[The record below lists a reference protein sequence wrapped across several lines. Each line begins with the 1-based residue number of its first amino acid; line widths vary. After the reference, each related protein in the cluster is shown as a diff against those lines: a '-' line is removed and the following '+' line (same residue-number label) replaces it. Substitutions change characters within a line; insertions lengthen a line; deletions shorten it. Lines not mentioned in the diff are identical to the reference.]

1 MNVSQSK
8 NEFQDDKLSLKI
20 DDNQVLS
27 ELTYQ

>member
-20 DDNQVLS
+20 VDNQVLS

>member
-27 ELTYQ
+27 ERTYQ